1 MSFDL
6 AEATAI
12 LRRTPAV
19 LDALLRGVPDAWVRA
34 DEGPESFSPFDVV
47 GHLIDGEE
55 RDWMAR
61 ARRILSR
68 SAEPFEPFDR
78 HRHRVRN
85 AGKRIEILLDE
96 LASLR
101 AANLDQLAQLRI
113 GDAEL
118 ALTGVHPSFG
128 SVTLRQLLSTW
139 VAHDLG
145 HLAQVSR
152 VMAKRYREDVG
163 PWSAFLPVLTDRD
176 AGPRSG

>member
-6 AEATAI
+6 AEATAV

-61 ARRILSR
+61 ARLILAR

-85 AGKRIEILLDE
+85 AGRRIETLLDE

-101 AANLDQLAQLRI
+101 AANLDQLSQWRL
-113 GDAEL
+113 GEAEL
-118 ALTGVHPSFG
+118 ALTGTHPSFG

-152 VMAKRYREDVG
+152 VMAKRYREEVG